1 MENNI
6 QTDNQAKEEKLLE
19 ETYKDDFWS
28 KKYDVTKE
36 ELKKIGKIGIS
47 AMIIEA
53 GIKHKTFSL
62 EA

>member
-6 QTDNQAKEEKLLE
+6 KTENLAQQEELLE

-47 AMIIEA
+47 ALIIEA
-53 GIKHKTFSL
+53 GARRKTFSL
-62 EA
+62 E